1 VRLPPA
7 AMPLALLL
15 GACSMAPAY
24 VQPELPV
31 PESWPQGD
39 AYLVQSEAALP
50 SFSYTD
56 VFRDPRLR
64 ALIEQAIA
72 NNRDLRIAAAN
83 LAEARAQV
91 RVTRSAQFPEIA
103 IGASA
108 DVDDDGGQG
117 YALQGSISAFELDL
131 FGRLANATA
140 AQRDRALATEAAA
153 RAIRIGLIADLASAW
168 TVYAADR
175 DLLAIAEETAAN
187 ARRSVELTRLRLDGG
202 IAPRTD
208 LRQAEQVLATAEG
221 DLAQQQAALAEDVN
235 LLRLLVGAE
244 IDAALLPGGLGETMD
259 RIATLPAG
267 TSSEILLR
275 RPDVIEAEYQLRAAN
290 GDIGVARAQLFP
302 TISLTGLLGFASD
315 ALGSLFTGGAF
326 AATAGADARYAIF
339 DGGAA
344 RGNVAVSEARRD
356 AALAAYER
364 AIQSAFREVAD
375 ALATHGT
382 IAERQ
387 RAAQANTAAAL
398 DTANLTEA
406 RYRGGVESFLGNLV
420 AQRSLYA
427 ARRAEVAIALIALQN
442 RIELYRVLGGD
453 ADLALTT
460 A

>member
-1 VRLPPA
+1 MSLRA
-7 AMPLALLL
+7 ATLPLALAL

-24 VQPELPV
+24 VEPELPV
-31 PESWPQGD
+31 PQSWPQGD
-39 AYLVQSEAALP
+39 AYLAQSEAALP

-56 VFRDPRLR
+56 VFRDPRLQ
-64 ALIEQAIA
+64 ALIGQALA

-83 LAEARAQV
+83 IAEARAQV
-91 RVTRSAQFPEIA
+91 RVTRAAQFPEVAVSGSI
-103 IGASA
+103 
-108 DVDDDGGQG
+108 DVDDDGGQR
-117 YALQGSISAFELDL
+117 YALLGGISAFEFDL

-153 RAIRIGLIADLASAW
+153 RAVRIGLVADLAAAW

-175 DLLAIAEETAAN
+175 DLLAIAGETAAN

-221 DLAQQQAALAEDVN
+221 DLAQQQAALAEDAN

-244 IDAALLPGGLGETMD
+244 VDPALLPGGLAEAMGTIE
-259 RIATLPAG
+259 ILPAG
-267 TSSEILLR
+267 TSSELLLR

-290 GDIGVARAQLFP
+290 ADIGVARAQLFP
-302 TISLTGLLGFASD
+302 SISLTGLLGLASD
-315 ALGSLFTGGAF
+315 ALGSLFSGGAF
-326 AATAGADARYAIF
+326 AASAGADARYAIF

-344 RGNVAVSEARRD
+344 RGGVAVSEARQE
-356 AALAAYER
+356 AALAVYEK
-364 AIQSAFREVAD
+364 AIQAAFREVAD

-387 RAAQANTAAAL
+387 RAARANTEAAA
-398 DTANLTEA
+398 DTAALTEA

-453 ADLALTT
+453 AKLAGG
-460 A
+460 